1 VGVLNGHVGP
11 GDTVVVVGAGP
22 IGLAAIKTARLF
34 SPAHIIAVD
43 QAKSRLDAALDF
55 GADVSIS
62 VADTPVDSVRELTG
76 GLGADVVIEVS
87 PDAAVGQG
95 HAAADAVERAI
106 ERALPESDVVVHVEP
121 ASGGAS
127 LRDRVR
133 AAAIGV
139 PRVREVHNV
148 STVETDEGTTVS
160 LHLKLP
166 GSLPLEEAHDVAS
179 EVERA
184 IEAAAPGI
192 ASVQTHLEP
201 LAEQM
206 GGAAPDEAEAAHV
219 ENAIVDIVRG
229 ETGRRPRELR
239 LLHTDKGLVAFL
251 TLQVDPAHTLAA
263 AHNEASEIEEQIRA
277 ALPDLD
283 DVVVHT
289 EP

>member
-1 VGVLNGHVGP
+1 
-11 GDTVVVVGAGP
+11 
-22 IGLAAIKTARLF
+22 
-34 SPAHIIAVD
+34 
-43 QAKSRLDAALDF
+43 
-55 GADVSIS
+55 
-62 VADTPVDSVRELTG
+62 
-76 GLGADVVIEVS
+76 
-87 PDAAVGQG
+87 
-95 HAAADAVERAI
+95 
-106 ERALPESDVVVHVEP
+106 
-121 ASGGAS
+121 
-127 LRDRVR
+127 
-133 AAAIGV
+133 
-139 PRVREVHNV
+139 
-148 STVETDEGTTVS
+148 
-160 LHLKLP
+160 
-166 GSLPLEEAHDVAS
+166 
-179 EVERA
+179 
-184 IEAAAPGI
+184 
-192 ASVQTHLEP
+192 VQTHLEP